1 MTIFFLLLLA
11 VFTHSPLFM
20 LIGLVLLIVAA
31 ALALRL
37 VGLILGFIW
46 VAFIVAVYWTGK
58 GSERITSRQWLIG
71 GLSLFV
77 FFIGALVIY
86 PPVGLCVPL
95 VTLPFIFM
103 CKLYS
108 DVEEAKR
115 RTLTTPFP
123 TDSTCSP
130 AMLELPSPRPG
141 ESY

>member
-103 CKLYS
+103 SKLYS
-108 DVEEAKR
+108 DVNGTKR
-115 RTLTTPFP
+115 TPLTAPLSTGS
-123 TDSTCSP
+123 TDSRGP
-130 AMLELPSPRPG
+130 MLVPE
-141 ESY
+141 